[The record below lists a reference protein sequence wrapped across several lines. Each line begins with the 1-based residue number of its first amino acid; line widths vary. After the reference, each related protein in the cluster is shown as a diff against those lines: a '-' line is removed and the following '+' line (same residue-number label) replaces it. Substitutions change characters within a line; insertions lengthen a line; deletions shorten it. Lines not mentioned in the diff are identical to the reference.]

1 MTKGRVS
8 PPLLAKPSSGGADR
22 PMIRNDQE
30 LAAAQAQILQIQRV
44 LLQMRYSASPDE
56 FRLLARSS
64 RSMIE
69 RIQRDVLDYLTK
81 PSAQLAQTAS
91 ASA

>member
-1 MTKGRVS
+1 
-8 PPLLAKPSSGGADR
+8 
-22 PMIRNDQE
+22 MIRNDKE
-30 LAAAQAQILQIQRV
+30 LAAAQAQILEIERV
-44 LLQMRYSASPDE
+44 LLQMRESVSDHE

-81 PSAQLAQTAS
+81 PAAQFAQPAP
-91 ASA
+91 AAI

>member
-1 MTKGRVS
+1 VPLPAYLLV
-8 PPLLAKPSSGGADR
+8 PPRR
-22 PMIRNDQE
+22 PDAAETAMIRNDQE
-30 LAAAQAQILQIQRV
+30 LTAAQAQIVQIQRV
-44 LLQMRYSASPDE
+44 LLQMRGSVSPDE

-81 PSAQLAQTAS
+81 PIPQLAQAAS

>member
-1 MTKGRVS
+1 
-8 PPLLAKPSSGGADR
+8 
-22 PMIRNDQE
+22 MIRNDQE

-44 LLQMRYSASPDE
+44 LLQMRHSVSGDE

-81 PSAQLAQTAS
+81 PAAQLAQPAR
-91 ASA
+91 AAV